1 MKEKLRNK
9 INLSDEDL
17 LAYNKHIL
25 LEDIQTEGIEIL
37 STKHI
42 VLIGLGGLGCHI
54 AQYLATSGLGKLSI
68 IDNDIIEDTN
78 LQRQILYTCSDIG
91 KNKVDTVE
99 QKLKTLNSDLV
110 IKKHNIRF

>member
-42 VLIGLGGLGCHI
+42 VLIGLGGKPLI
-54 AQYLATSGLGKLSI
+54 S
-68 IDNDIIEDTN
+68 
-78 LQRQILYTCSDIG
+78 
-91 KNKVDTVE
+91 
-99 QKLKTLNSDLV
+99 
-110 IKKHNIRF
+110 

>member
-9 INLSDEDL
+9 INLSDKDL

-42 VLIGLGGLGCHI
+42 VLIGLGGLGCPI

-68 IDNDIIEDTN
+68 IC
-78 LQRQILYTCSDIG
+78 LLYTSPSPRD
-91 KNKVDTVE
+91 
-99 QKLKTLNSDLV
+99 S
-110 IKKHNIRF
+110 